1 MFNNQILAGA
11 AGQGGFYPYSIDQ
24 SLRFNAAD
32 SAYLSR
38 TPSSTSN
45 QKTWT
50 FNTWIKLGNMPV
62 ASGSLRTGSIFSAGS
77 GVYNKRVDV
86 QFYVTDGFYIIIDQ
100 RLDGGSYY
108 ILESTDSFRDM
119 SGWYMFTIIVDTTE
133 STAADRIRM
142 YVNGTRLTNLS
153 NTNGYPAQNSNLYMN
168 TSGLAHYIGE
178 THHDS
183 ADYRLDAYLAEVNF
197 VDGTAAEPSNFGETI
212 NGIWVPKEYSGSYGT
227 NGFYLSFADSSA
239 IGDDLSGNTN
249 DWTAN
254 NLAASDV
261 VPDSPTNNFA
271 TWNVAGVQYGGTNAP
286 TVSEGSLKAATS
298 GNPTHIYSTFA
309 IQPTDTQGYY
319 WEVKATSLDS
329 ARSYMG
335 IVAPEGGASGAS
347 IGSYQFRYKF
357 VLNMND
363 DFYGDDNSAGGGT
376 VNLTSWT
383 TNDILM
389 FAYKNGKFW
398 IGKNGTWMNS
408 GDPAAGTGDLV
419 AADGGRPSDRGDV
432 TWYPYAGF
440 NSTYTA
446 NFGQEGTF
454 AGTETAGGNSDE
466 NGHGDFKYSVP
477 SGFLALCSSNL
488 PEATIGPNS
497 AEQADDNFNTVLYTG
512 TGSSNSITVGFQP
525 DFTWIKSRNAT
536 YDHQLVDSV
545 RGYSNSVMHSNLNVA
560 EYTAVPRVDSQDAN
574 GFTVNAP
581 AQVNNSGTTFAAW
594 NWKAG
599 GTAVSN
605 TDGSITSSVSVNQ
618 DAGTSIVAYTG
629 NDIDGATVG
638 HGLSETVEAVIVKRR
653 DSTGSWQYLHKNL
666 SSGKV
671 LLLNTTSAEASY
683 SGFTGGGIDNL
694 ASTTFSLEDGS
705 SNGDNVNAS
714 GGTYIAYC
722 FHSVDGFSK
731 VGKYVGNANA
741 NGTFV
746 YTGFRP
752 AFVILKASTVA
763 LNWLMYDNARNEY
776 NVIDNTLYPNLTN
789 AEATGTASIDFLSNG
804 FKIRNSGNYIN
815 QSGQTFIYLAFAEAP
830 FKYANAR

>member
-357 VLNMND
+357 V
-363 DFYGDDNSAGGGT
+363 
-376 VNLTSWT
+376 
-383 TNDILM
+383 
-389 FAYKNGKFW
+389 
-398 IGKNGTWMNS
+398 
-408 GDPAAGTGDLV
+408 
-419 AADGGRPSDRGDV
+419 
-432 TWYPYAGF
+432 
-440 NSTYTA
+440 
-446 NFGQEGTF
+446 
-454 AGTETAGGNSDE
+454 
-466 NGHGDFKYSVP
+466 
-477 SGFLALCSSNL
+477 
-488 PEATIGPNS
+488 
-497 AEQADDNFNTVLYTG
+497 
-512 TGSSNSITVGFQP
+512 
-525 DFTWIKSRNAT
+525 
-536 YDHQLVDSV
+536 
-545 RGYSNSVMHSNLNVA
+545 
-560 EYTAVPRVDSQDAN
+560 
-574 GFTVNAP
+574 
-581 AQVNNSGTTFAAW
+581 
-594 NWKAG
+594 
-599 GTAVSN
+599 
-605 TDGSITSSVSVNQ
+605 
-618 DAGTSIVAYTG
+618 
-629 NDIDGATVG
+629 
-638 HGLSETVEAVIVKRR
+638 
-653 DSTGSWQYLHKNL
+653 
-666 SSGKV
+666 
-671 LLLNTTSAEASY
+671 
-683 SGFTGGGIDNL
+683 
-694 ASTTFSLEDGS
+694 
-705 SNGDNVNAS
+705 
-714 GGTYIAYC
+714 
-722 FHSVDGFSK
+722 SK
-731 VGKYVGNANA
+731 
-741 NGTFV
+741 
-746 YTGFRP
+746 
-752 AFVILKASTVA
+752 
-763 LNWLMYDNARNEY
+763 
-776 NVIDNTLYPNLTN
+776 
-789 AEATGTASIDFLSNG
+789 
-804 FKIRNSGNYIN
+804 
-815 QSGQTFIYLAFAEAP
+815 
-830 FKYANAR
+830 